1 MLGKDLQ
8 EEMKG
13 VVFMSGAICRIGGGG
28 SQGEVLNTLWFKGF
42 TRKYSFNVLCYS
54 NNFKSLI

>member
-13 VVFMSGAICRIGGGG
+13 VIFMSGAICRIGGGG
-28 SQGEVLNTLWFKGF
+28 SQGEVLNSLWFKGF
-42 TRKYSFNVLCYS
+42 QE
-54 NNFKSLI
+54 I